1 MRGGQGGRNFGVREF
16 RGFTN
21 YSLIQQ
27 ETNGVEKF
35 ILNNF
40 LKKESKSK
48 GSKRLEAKIWR
59 VQESR

>member
-1 MRGGQGGRNFGVREF
+1 MRGGQGGRHFGVREF

-40 LKKESKSK
+40 FLKQ
-48 GSKRLEAKIWR
+48 SKRLEAKIWR
-59 VQESR
+59 VQELR